1 MGAAVSALQSWCSP
15 LQVRRTSHGLAGD
28 RMSTVAV
35 RADRNNHRKGLPSAS
50 MPTSTT
56 APVPGEATMEE
67 HVVWMTTRQIKP
79 GTLAGFELAWRGAR
93 SISPA
98 SDWL

>member
-1 MGAAVSALQSWCSP
+1 
-15 LQVRRTSHGLAGD
+15 
-28 RMSTVAV
+28 MSTVAV